1 MKKKIAI
8 IGAGI
13 SGLIFANLLKQN
25 SKYDFIIYE
34 KNSSLNLNEGYGV
47 QLSVNS
53 VSILNKIG
61 FKNLKIENKFNPKKI
76 DFYSLKNNNKIC
88 DLDLAQFNSNNIHY
102 TTLKRFLLI
111 EFLKEKLFTNSIQ
124 FNKKVKKIDYSNSKV
139 KITVENNDADTF
151 DYLVIADGIFSL
163 TKSILFNKNIKPKYF
178 GSLAIRAL
186 IKKED
191 LKFLDENNISL
202 FLGPDI
208 HLATYAVSVK
218 NEMNLIAIIRKNLD
232 KKILNDKSFFNGKN
246 NIKKIINESSI
257 QTNNDLKNLFN
268 NVKDLKCFPTF
279 TSDKIRQSDQKNI
292 FFLGDALYASL
303 PTFAQGTSQS
313 IESAYELFNT
323 LNEDNEN
330 SFNKYYIK
338 RTKRLKMINRRSKLN
353 YFIFHL
359 SNPIFVLIRNIVL
372 KIVVNN
378 KSFLNKYLGQI
389 YFKNNS

>member
-1 MKKKIAI
+1 MISRFKKVFILAPHTDDGEL
-8 IGAGI
+8 GAGGTI
-13 SGLIFANLLKQN
+13 AKLLEQGADVYYFAF
-25 SKYDFIIYE
+25 STAE
-34 KNSSLNLNEGYGV
+34 E
-47 QLSVNS
+47 SV
-53 VSILNKIG
+53 
-61 FKNLKIENKFNPKKI
+61 PKGHPK
-76 DFYSLKNNNKIC
+76 DVLRTEVVN
-88 DLDLAQFNSNNIHY
+88 A
-102 TTLKRFLLI
+102 TT
-111 EFLKEKLFTNSIQ
+111 KL
-124 FNKKVKKIDYSNSKV
+124 
-139 KITVENNDADTF
+139 
-151 DYLVIADGIFSL
+151 G
-163 TKSILFNKNIKPKYF
+163 
-178 GSLAIRAL
+178 

-202 FLGPDI
+202 FLGPGI

-232 KKILNDKSFFNGKN
+232 KKILNDKIFFNGKD

-338 RTKRLKMINRRSKLN
+338 RTRRLKMINRRSKLN